1 MKLKNIIVKSG
12 IALFMGASLSS
23 CSDFLEIEPLNDIV
37 LEKFWNEESDVENIV
52 AGCYSALQTQVI
64 VDRMMAWGEFRSDN
78 VVGGTNVQNDTHLQN
93 IFKENLNASNSYTT
107 WGEFYDIIN
116 RCNTTIYYAPS
127 VAAKDPNFTQT
138 ELKATIAEVSAI
150 RDLCYFYLIRA
161 FRDVPYT
168 TVPYLD
174 DNQKMDNPAVKF
186 NLVLDSLIL
195 DLEKVKGDAVVKYP
209 ENKDYYQKGRIT
221 KDAIHAMLCDM
232 YLWKKDYTNAVKYAD
247 LVIKSLTDDY
257 QNLLDRRSGS
267 VSSVDQMLNGYP
279 LISDK
284 PYSGN
289 EYGNAFNTI
298 FDEGNSRESIFELI
312 YMDNNS
318 YIPNNAVS
326 YRFGNTVTF
335 PGFVKPAEFIGSDVK
350 DELYA
355 VYLTKYDTRYYENIQ
370 PIGSSDY
377 GINKYVATA
386 RLDASQTTYQASYG
400 QRPAEKTCHSN
411 WIVYR
416 LTDVM
421 LMKAEALCELINL
434 DDTTAIGKT
443 QNDSL
448 LKQAYDIVNTINKRS
463 NCATSNQ
470 DIKYDSY
477 SSKSLMANL
486 VLDERQRE
494 LMFEG
499 KRWFDLVRRSL
510 RDGNTNY
517 LISKVMRKGSDNASV
532 VQSKL
537 AKMDAIFWPYNKD
550 ELKVNNSLTQNPAF
564 GSGENSSYSK

>member
-52 AGCYSALQTQVI
+52 AGCYSAMQAQVI

-195 DLEKVKGDAVVKYP
+195 DLEKVKDDAVVKYP
-209 ENKDYYQKGRIT
+209 ENKNYYQKGRIT

-257 QNLLDRRSGS
+257 QNLLDRRGGS
-267 VSSVDQMLNGYP
+267 VSSLDQMLNGYP

-289 EYGNAFNTI
+289 EYGEAFNTI
-298 FDEGNSRESIFELI
+298 FDEGNSRESIFEL
-312 YMDNNS
+312 YYGKSDS
-318 YIPNNAVS
+318 YIANNAVS
-326 YRFGNTVTF
+326 YRFGNTVTY
-335 PGFVKPAEFIGSDVK
+335 PGFVKPADFIGSDVK

-386 RLDASQTTYQASYG
+386 RLDASQTTYQARYG

>member
-195 DLEKVKGDAVVKYP
+195 DLEKVKDDAVVKYP
-209 ENKDYYQKGRIT
+209 ENKNYYQKGRIT

-257 QNLLDRRSGS
+257 QNQLDRRGGS
-267 VSSVDQMLNGYP
+267 VSSLDQMMNGYP

-289 EYGNAFNTI
+289 EYGDAFNTI

-312 YMDNNS
+312 YMDDDS

-335 PGFVKPAEFIGSDVK
+335 PGFVKPADFIGSDVK

-386 RLDASQTTYQASYG
+386 RLDASQTTYQARYG

-434 DDTTAIGKT
+434 DDTTAIGKN

>member
-195 DLEKVKGDAVVKYP
+195 DLEKVKDDAVVKYP

-257 QNLLDRRSGS
+257 QNQLDRRGGS
-267 VSSVDQMLNGYP
+267 VSSLDQMMNGYP

-289 EYGNAFNTI
+289 EYGEAFNTI

-312 YMDNNS
+312 YMDDDS

-326 YRFGNTVTF
+326 YRFGNTVTY
-335 PGFVKPAEFIGSDVK
+335 PGFVKPADFIGSDVK

-386 RLDASQTTYQASYG
+386 RLDASQTTYQARYG